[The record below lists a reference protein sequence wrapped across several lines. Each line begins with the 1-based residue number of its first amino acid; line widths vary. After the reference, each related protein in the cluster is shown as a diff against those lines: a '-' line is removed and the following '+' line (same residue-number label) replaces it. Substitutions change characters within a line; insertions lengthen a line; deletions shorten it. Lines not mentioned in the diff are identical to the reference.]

1 MEKNARPF
9 GHDLMRGE
17 HVVGAPKH
25 SKDLRPDDP
34 NARLAIRTDSDPYRE
49 AAARQT
55 ASLQG
60 GTTFNLTAHPYDASA
75 DTTPTAGQTGTS
87 IFDPVLTELAYRW
100 FCPPG
105 GIVLDPFAGGSVRG
119 IVASRLDRYYV
130 GCELRQEQVSANR
143 AQATK
148 ICAGFKAPIW
158 HQGDSAKIIPHLDLA
173 ADFVF
178 SCPPYGD
185 LEIYSDQPDDLSA
198 MPHEKFV
205 DVYRD
210 IIAKACAKLRDDRFA
225 CFVVGDFRDKAG
237 HYRDFVSTTIKAFR
251 DAGLALYNEVIL
263 VTATSSLPIRAGQQ
277 FEATRKLGK
286 ALRNGT
292 PVLTPDGWVAVES
305 LNKGGLVIAADGA
318 PTEIMGVYPQGRR
331 DLLTVTFE
339 DGAEIDVDHDHLWEI
354 SARGA
359 DRAVMTTAAILER
372 WGSVPVDPRPMI
384 PYCAPVRF
392 PTKPTP
398 VHPYLVGLLLGDG
411 GLTGTTPIFTSSDVE
426 LVEALPA
433 LMPAAMEVKSRGYD
447 HRLVG
452 AGARSLQNPLTAELR
467 ALGMMGHGA
476 ATKRVPDVY
485 LWNDVAARLEVYRGL
500 MDSDGTINRSGSSGV
515 TEFSSISRGLCEDV
529 AFLARSLGA
538 RASVHIANRA
548 SGISYRTRISGGPN
562 PFALRRKAEIW
573 DSWNQKRTRAHMR
586 RIKSIAPAAP
596 GEATCIAVAHSR
608 ALFVAHDFIV
618 THNTHQNVLVFLK
631 GDARRATKACG
642 PVKID
647 PAFFAGADAE
657 AEGDADDDESEPAP
671 AARAPARAKAP
682 PFSDR
687 PRQPEPDDNT
697 PDLTP
702 IERHG
707 DVWLK
712 RDDLWAIAGVA
723 GGKVRTCWALAQAVK
738 DRPGAGLVT
747 AGSRASPQVNIVAH
761 IAARLGVG
769 CRAHTPT
776 GKLSPEVAAAQRA
789 GAEIIQHKA
798 GYNNVIVA
806 RARDDA
812 AALGWVEIPFGMEC
826 DEAVRQTSAQIAP
839 LPDGVKRLVVPVGSG
854 MSLAGILTGL
864 ARASIDVPVLGVVVG
879 ADPIKRLDR
888 YAPPHWRDLAK
899 LVPAGVDYHEAVAV
913 DVGGVLL
920 DPHYE
925 AKCARFLEPGDM
937 LWLVGIR
944 ATA

>member
-1 MEKNARPF
+1 MGKNARTF
-9 GHDLMRGE
+9 GQDLMRGE
-17 HVVGAPKH
+17 HIVGAPKH

-185 LEIYSDQPDDLSA
+185 QPDDLSA

-237 HYRDFVSTTIKAFR
+237 NYRDFVSTTIKAFR

-263 VTATSSLPIRAGQQ
+263 VTAAGSLPIRAGKQ

-286 ALRNGT
+286 
-292 PVLTPDGWVAVES
+292 
-305 LNKGGLVIAADGA
+305 
-318 PTEIMGVYPQGRR
+318 
-331 DLLTVTFE
+331 
-339 DGAEIDVDHDHLWEI
+339 
-354 SARGA
+354 
-359 DRAVMTTAAILER
+359 
-372 WGSVPVDPRPMI
+372 
-384 PYCAPVRF
+384 
-392 PTKPTP
+392 
-398 VHPYLVGLLLGDG
+398 
-411 GLTGTTPIFTSSDVE
+411 
-426 LVEALPA
+426 
-433 LMPAAMEVKSRGYD
+433 
-447 HRLVG
+447 
-452 AGARSLQNPLTAELR
+452 
-467 ALGMMGHGA
+467 
-476 ATKRVPDVY
+476 
-485 LWNDVAARLEVYRGL
+485 
-500 MDSDGTINRSGSSGV
+500 
-515 TEFSSISRGLCEDV
+515 
-529 AFLARSLGA
+529 
-538 RASVHIANRA
+538 
-548 SGISYRTRISGGPN
+548 
-562 PFALRRKAEIW
+562 
-573 DSWNQKRTRAHMR
+573 
-586 RIKSIAPAAP
+586 
-596 GEATCIAVAHSR
+596 
-608 ALFVAHDFIV
+608 
-618 THNTHQNVLVFLK
+618 THQNVLVFLK

-647 PAFFAGADAE
+647 PAFFAGAEADAD
-657 AEGDADDDESEPAP
+657 GDADDDESEPAP
-671 AARAPARAKAP
+671 AARPPARAKAP

-826 DEAVRQTSAQIAP
+826 EEAVRQTSAQIAP

-925 AKCARFLEPGDM
+925 AKCVLFLEPGDM